1 MAPVLVVLA
10 LLSAPTLG
18 PGSLTLADLASAAL
32 VVWCATRL
40 LRERERPLTVRAAL
54 VLGAPVAGLSVAA
67 VTSLDAGAALVGFGR
82 YLEVFVL
89 IPAAVV
95 LLLRDGRDFRVVAW
109 AVVSLAVVQGA
120 IGVRQYRTGTGASY
134 VGQDIRAVGT
144 FGPQDVMGMA
154 NLVSYGLVVAV
165 ALALAPRASRRQR
178 CAALAVAA
186 ALVPPLVV
194 SFSRGAWIASALACA
209 VVLLLAGV
217 RRGVA
222 VLTALAAAAV
232 VLIGGFGVGS
242 QVVAERVGSI
252 GRLAAEPDRSVTD
265 RYTLWDAAL
274 GIWRERPVTGVGLKG
289 FPAHRD
295 SHASLALSSA
305 SDTAGAGTGFRRQE
319 LLSPHNMYLLVL
331 SEQGLTGL
339 VALAGSWAAV
349 LALAV
354 RRLVSARRRGLDAG
368 CGLAAV
374 GLLVWQAVDF
384 CYADIGGP
392 STVMTAITLGLAA
405 WWALADT
412 PTAPGAVNRAP
423 RRSAGLRAADP
434 LAPAYVCESGV
445 AGR

>member
-1 MAPVLVVLA
+1 MAPVLAVLA
-10 LLSAPTLG
+10 LLSAPPLG
-18 PGSLTLADLASAAL
+18 PGYASLADVASAAL

-40 LRERERPLTVRAAL
+40 LRERERPLTARAAL

-67 VTSLDAGAALVGFGR
+67 VTSLDAGAGLVGFGR

-89 IPAAVV
+89 VPAALV

-109 AVVSLAVVQGA
+109 AVVSLAVAQGA
-120 IGVRQYRTGTGASY
+120 IGVRQYQTGTGASY

-154 NLVSYGLVVAV
+154 NLVSNGLVVAV

-178 CAALAVAA
+178 CAALAAAA

-209 VVLLLAGV
+209 VVLLLAGM

-305 SDTAGAGTGFRRQE
+305 SDTAGAGMGFRRQE

-368 CGLAAV
+368 CGPAAV

-412 PTAPGAVNRAP
+412 RTAPGAVNGAP
-423 RRSAGLRAADP
+423 RRFAGLRAADP
-434 LAPAYVCESGV
+434 PAPAYACESGV